1 MFWKMLPLHPFSAL
15 IFYTLTWQEYFHLD
29 VVERNGNARKRM
41 VEIEKGKM
49 AKIFGLE
56 EKINK

>member
-1 MFWKMLPLHPFSAL
+1 MLPLHPFSAL